1 MKPEILKTVPHVE
14 EPLFL
19 QLFDVSP
26 IPAVVTR
33 LRDHTVLA
41 VNKRTSELFGVSQED
56 AVGLRTIDHYVN
68 PVEQQELVERI
79 RRDGRADDVR
89 LQLRRANG
97 EIFWAL
103 ASAR

>member
-1 MKPEILKTVPHVE
+1 MDPGHIVPGSVWEPVKARPARDGIMKPEILKTVPHVE

-41 VNKRTSELFGVSQED
+41 VNRRTSELFGVSQED
-56 AVGLRTIDHYVN
+56 AVGLRTIDYYVN
-68 PVEQQELVERI
+68 PVEQQELV
-79 RRDGRADDVR
+79 
-89 LQLRRANG
+89 
-97 EIFWAL
+97 
-103 ASAR
+103 